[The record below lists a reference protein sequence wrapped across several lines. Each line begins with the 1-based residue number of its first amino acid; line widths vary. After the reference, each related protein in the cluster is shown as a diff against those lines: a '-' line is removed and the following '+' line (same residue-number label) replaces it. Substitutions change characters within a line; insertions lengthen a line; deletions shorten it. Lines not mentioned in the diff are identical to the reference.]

1 MKRIVVHVGQLVLKG
16 FEQGDHR
23 RIAADLQG
31 ELGRL
36 LANPAAARRLAALSH
51 VPSIRVG
58 RDNAAPGGKT
68 ERPGISAA
76 MAIAR
81 GLSR

>member
-1 MKRIVVHVGQLVLKG
+1 MTRIVVHVGQLVLRG
-16 FEQGDHR
+16 FEQGDRH

-36 LANPAAARRLAALSH
+36 LADPEAARRLASLSH
-51 VPSIRVG
+51 VPGIRVG
-58 RDNAAPGGKT
+58 RDNAAAGGKA

-76 MAIAR
+76 MAVAR

>member
-1 MKRIVVHVGQLVLKG
+1 MKRVIVHIDRLVLKG
-16 FEQGDHR
+16 FGQEDHR

-36 LANPAAARRLAALSH
+36 LANPVAVARLTSQSH
-51 VPSIRVG
+51 VTNIRVG
-58 RDNAAPGGKT
+58 KAENARGGK
-68 ERPGISAA
+68 PVGSGISAA
-76 MAIAR
+76 RAIAR